1 MRDCESVKETLR
13 VSDDDVRAAGVPQG
27 GDIPT
32 GTVLQSATG
41 KELRPLFGRT
51 LLPSV
56 LDQAF
61 KGEL

>member
-13 VSDDDVRAAGVPQG
+13 VSDDDVRAAGDAVG
-27 GDIPT
+27 
-32 GTVLQSATG
+32 GTVRCGEELSA
-41 KELRPLFGRT
+41 

-56 LDQAF
+56 LDRAF